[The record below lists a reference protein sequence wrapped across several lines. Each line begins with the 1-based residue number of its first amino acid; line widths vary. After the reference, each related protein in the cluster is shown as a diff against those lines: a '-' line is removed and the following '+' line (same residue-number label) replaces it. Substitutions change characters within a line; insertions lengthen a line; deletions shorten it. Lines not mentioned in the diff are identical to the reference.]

1 MSDIKTDGAPSE
13 QAHRDFNAST
23 VEAPRAEDD
32 SEHGAEEPQS
42 FESAKGHNLY
52 AGLSLCD
59 QIALGVV
66 PVIAHGCDPAGRP
79 TIELEVTLDR
89 QARFFDMLA
98 GEEAVLHVTCLGTE
112 GVWQRLRV
120 RKVIWN
126 SRRA

>member
-1 MSDIKTDGAPSE
+1 MSNIKTDGAYAE
-13 QAHRDFNAST
+13 QTHRDLVAST
-23 VEAPRAEDD
+23 VEATCAEDD
-32 SEHGAEEPQS
+32 ATHGAQEPQS

-52 AGLSLCD
+52 AGLSLRD

-66 PVIAHGCDPAGRP
+66 PVIARGCDPAGRP

-89 QARFFDMLA
+89 QTRFFEMAA

-112 GVWQRLRV
+112 ELWQRLRV

>member
-1 MSDIKTDGAPSE
+1 MSNIKHDSADSE
-13 QAHRDFNAST
+13 QVHQDYIAVT
-23 VEAPRAEDD
+23 VEASRAEDD

-42 FESAKGHNLY
+42 FGSAKGHNLY
-52 AGLSLCD
+52 AGLSLRD

-66 PVIAHGCDPAGRP
+66 PVIERGCDPAGRP

-89 QARFFDMLA
+89 QTRFFDMAA